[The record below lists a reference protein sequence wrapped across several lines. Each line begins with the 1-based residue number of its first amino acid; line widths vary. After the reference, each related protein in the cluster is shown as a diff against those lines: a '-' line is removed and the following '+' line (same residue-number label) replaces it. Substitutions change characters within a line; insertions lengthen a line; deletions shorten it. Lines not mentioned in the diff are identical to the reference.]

1 MNKSS
6 VDEVFEKFLLEIG
19 NGTANDLHGGQSQV
33 EIPNN
38 ICVDPCENGIHKL
51 IDRVYPNL
59 SNIDDGYLNRAILA
73 TKNENVDIINN
84 LVMDRLPSTENQT
97 KTYLSA
103 DSVADEDQ
111 DALYPIEFLNILTPS
126 GMPPHRLYLKK
137 NAPIILLRNLN
148 SKEGLLNGTRLC
160 VVNLGK
166 RIIEA
171 RIMTGNSKGNTVFLP
186 RISMIP
192 SDSGLPFDL
201 KRRQFPIKP
210 AFAMTINKSQGQTF
224 NHIGLDLTHPPFTHG
239 QLYVALSRVR
249 SFDSLSI
256 LPNPESVVNGN
267 HTTHNIVFQD
277 VLTGI

>member
-1 MNKSS
+1 
-6 VDEVFEKFLLEIG
+6 
-19 NGTANDLHGGQSQV
+19 
-33 EIPNN
+33 
-38 ICVDPCENGIHKL
+38 
-51 IDRVYPNL
+51 
-59 SNIDDGYLNRAILA
+59 
-73 TKNENVDIINN
+73 
-84 LVMDRLPSTENQT
+84 
-97 KTYLSA
+97 
-103 DSVADEDQ
+103 
-111 DALYPIEFLNILTPS
+111 
-126 GMPPHRLYLKK
+126 
-137 NAPIILLRNLN
+137 
-148 SKEGLLNGTRLC
+148 
-160 VVNLGK
+160 
-166 RIIEA
+166 
-171 RIMTGNSKGNTVFLP
+171 
-186 RISMIP
+186 MIP